1 MSSYVALWVQQIGS
15 STNANT
21 RGVIGTNDVVSGSKI
36 QPLDAGLKENVSH
49 DEALSGSVGTDHD
62 IDQSK
67 IPPLGPS
74 TTRGESIFHRNNQRL
89 VLA

>member
-1 MSSYVALWVQQIGS
+1 M
-15 STNANT
+15 TNVNV

-36 QPLDAGLKENVSH
+36 QPLDAELKKNVSH

-67 IPPLGPS
+67 IPPLSPS
-74 TTRGESIFHRNNQRL
+74 TSRGKSIFRTDNRRL
-89 VLA
+89 ALA